1 MVLKVDINKK
11 IKNITISK
19 TFELNNE
26 ILIFYGASGSGKTTI
41 LNCIAGLKNPD
52 SGIIKLKDKT
62 YFSSKTKINV
72 PPFKRK
78 IGYIFQDYALFPHLN
93 VLDNIKYSKKNINI
107 EDTKLNKIINKCH
120 VEHLT
125 NRYPNTLSGGEKQ
138 RVALARALMIE
149 PDLLLLDEPLS
160 SVDNEMKIML
170 MREIKMIQK
179 EWQIPF
185 IYVTHSKNEARF
197 LGNKLLSFNSNKEVE
212 INEYKENIS

>member
-1 MVLKVDINKK
+1 MVLKVNIKKKVDNRIINKK
-11 IKNITISK
+11 
-19 TFELNNE
+19 FELGNT

-52 SGIIKLKDKT
+52 SGLIKLKGNT
-62 YFSSKTKINV
+62 YYNSKSKVNV

-93 VLDNIKYSKKNINI
+93 VLNNIKYSRKNNNYNQN
-107 EDTKLNKIINKCH
+107 KLDKIINKCH
-120 VEHLT
+120 VKDLI

-138 RVALARALMIE
+138 RVALARSLMIE

-160 SVDNEMKIML
+160 SIDNEMKIKL
-170 MREIKMIQK
+170 MREIKNIQK
-179 EWQIPF
+179 EWQIPV

-197 LGNKLLSFNSNKEVE
+197 LGSKLLSFNSNKEVK
-212 INEYKENIS
+212 INEYKENIG

>member
-1 MVLKVDINKK
+1 MVLKVDIKKNIDNRMINKK
-11 IKNITISK
+11 
-19 TFELNNE
+19 FELDND

-52 SGIIKLKDKT
+52 SGFIELKGNT
-62 YFSSKTKINV
+62 YFSSESNV
-72 PPFKRK
+72 NIPPFKRK

-93 VLDNIKYSKKNINI
+93 VLDNIKYSKKNTKYN
-107 EDTKLNKIINKCH
+107 EDNLEKIINKCH
-120 VEHLT
+120 VKHLIK
-125 NRYPNTLSGGEKQ
+125 RYPNTLSGGEKQ

-160 SVDNEMKIML
+160 SVDNEMKIKL
-170 MREIKMIQK
+170 MREIKNIQK
-179 EWQIPF
+179 EWKIPF